1 MSKVD
6 LKPLERCRYDPA
18 KAQAHPAHVLEIALL
33 GLDDETFNKLQP
45 EHSFLFRQDQ
55 PVKTGVKWIDE
66 AEQELFEGE
75 GTQ

>member
-1 MSKVD
+1 
-6 LKPLERCRYDPA
+6 
-18 KAQAHPAHVLEIALL
+18 L